1 MKAGKSSNQ
10 ALLRTLANKEAL
22 NFATRRLLK
31 DLKEFENNKIPTVG
45 VSARPMDDDLFVWH
59 ANIRG
64 PEGTPYEGGVFHLE
78 LKIPQTYPHEPPVVE
93 LLVDLPHPNVFGRK
107 VCLDMLEND
116 RTPGKGWSS
125 GYSIMSV
132 LIQLQS
138 FLFEKFYDDVKRE
151 APIKKAIETANQFK
165 CGRKNCKHGGKLAA
179 WPPFDSRETAPEA
192 FKIIESET
200 ELFEKELVCYH
211 TKMNHEE
218 NALGIG
224 LEISRIA
231 RTGMIKNASP
241 CLDYI
246 SLKAFIKEG
255 IRESSTNEKFSYW
268 LPLLFGTQYDRTL
281 HLGKKSIS
289 MICTGHTKR
298 FREAMVLDLF
308 PKILVTLG
316 VQIMNEKRHAS
327 IRIFRILFHIHYL
340 YLTFLSEYPHLREE
354 IAKSIQEF
362 NTHEEKR
369 HKDTIPSLGAY
380 LTHFIVNW
388 NDMDGAL
395 DAILEE
401 QLDRQVLWL
410 LKQVPELEDES
421 GDSYLDD
428 KRAMICFKSQQSSYQ
443 LVLFWVMLSKFFKNK
458 FKSTQELIE
467 FYKTNLGRLNNES
480 ENEIQKRVFEIL
492 KIENYDAMFQYL
504 NKGKLSEAELNKRLK
519 QAVKNSKRRKYHGT
533 DDELLALPPKEE
545 QLRAVNAKL
554 PKLLDFID
562 AEKKALKNVS
572 EEEWQKA
579 CLARWSWA
587 REICEN
593 YKDTKPNSLARQSD
607 EYYSAIDVKKPEK
620 LVVLKEN
627 YLQNKKWSQQD
638 IKDEKYPEGL
648 TWRDL
653 FIKMDIEEHLW
664 QMDND
669 PNFKDFYTKLQST
682 SKFVTSLVI
691 PIVSVKNIKSG
702 HYYLTA
708 LLSHLTSLKHLQI
721 VGPVASSQLTLP
733 ALKALN
739 KGFNNFIKD
748 GGVLD
753 EIIYNRFNITQSNIN
768 EVSEQLYH
776 PLRQLTDIKI
786 VTIKGN
792 NMLYFKGGKALSDI
806 VTTHKNL
813 RELNIINANLNDAQA
828 KEIADGLMRAKQIEV
843 LNLSYN
849 TGLTHNGLNS
859 IIYNLAF
866 SPRLLKLDLSYI
878 PITSNP
884 PTLIES
890 LYKLLRISGS
900 LEILNLNNC
909 GSIGSYLTEQFFIAL
924 GESRTLKKL
933 NLSYSGVLNTSAF
946 TWLGKAVA
954 FNAQKKGSLEALN
967 LAGGVINSSYS
978 FNNFYNGMLVSNADH
993 ETWYGDSTKVSKMS
1007 GQDFAKTYCN
1017 NLKVI
1022 DLSNSILNTN
1032 FDIVSW
1038 RKQLAAEDPPLVKF
1052 IARSP
1057 LLTNIQ
1063 LNQCNLNKQ
1072 DADVLALALDST
1084 RPYFVSKIKILNLSR
1099 NLLGKEG
1106 AKTFAGVLEK
1116 NHTLEAIDLSHNQ
1129 FGVAGAKSIAISLS
1143 SNKSLKYLNLYAN
1156 KIDVDGARAFEKTLQ
1171 VNSSLE
1177 YIDFGYNR
1185 LRNEGLAALARG
1197 ISANKGIKLRYLGLR
1212 FNFIDA
1218 DGVTSFLKKVYNE
1231 GSKPSLEEIFI
1242 KNNTI
1247 NEFGL
1252 NDILKVYQKLNV
1264 KLAIDSFDKFR
1275 VVENDILERTIW
1287 VHPAPGNEEDVRRFF
1302 ETTHKCGVVLQV
1314 RKRTGV
1320 AWPNRKVQSNTFY
1333 FVEFA
1338 SPVSV
1343 TRALYVAAR
1352 KESSLCG
1359 VNVRIYKAGSGTYN
1373 YTKSKRKNQKKSQ
1386 TNVFAGGRGGR
1397 RGGRGGRGGRGRGRG
1412 RR

>member
-64 PEGTPYEGGVFHLE
+64 PEGTAYEGGVFHLE
-78 LKIPQTYPHEPPVVE
+78 LKIPQTYPHQPPAVE

-116 RTPGKGWSS
+116 RTAGKGWSS

-165 CGRKNCKHGGKLAA
+165 CTRKNCKHGGKLAA
-179 WPPFDSRETAPEA
+179 WPAFDQRENAAEA
-192 FKIIESET
+192 FKIVESET

-231 RTGMIKNASP
+231 RTGLIKNASP

-281 HLGKKSIS
+281 HLGKKSVS

-298 FREAMVLDLF
+298 FKEAMILDLF

-340 YLTFLSEYPHLREE
+340 YLTFLTEYPHLKEE
-354 IAKSIQEF
+354 ITKSIQEF
-362 NTHEEKR
+362 NAHEEKR

-380 LTHFIVNW
+380 LTHFSVNW
-388 NDMDGAL
+388 NDMEGGL
-395 DAILEE
+395 DAVLEE

-410 LKQVPELEDES
+410 LKQVPELEDET
-421 GDSYLDD
+421 GYLDD
-428 KRAMICFKSQQSSYQ
+428 KRSMICFKSQQSSYQ
-443 LVLFWVMLSKFFKNK
+443 LVLFWVMLSKFFKAN
-458 FKSTQELIE
+458 FKSTQDLLE
-467 FYKTNLGRLNNES
+467 FYKKNLGRLNNES
-480 ENEIQKRVFEIL
+480 ENEIQKKVFEIL
-492 KIENYDAMFQYL
+492 KIGNYDEMFQYL
-504 NKGKLSEAELNKRLK
+504 NKGKLSEAEINKRLK
-519 QAVKNSKRRKYHGT
+519 QAVKNSSRRKYHGT
-533 DDELLALPPKEE
+533 DDELLALPSKEE
-545 QLRAVNAKL
+545 QLKAVNSKL
-554 PKLLDFID
+554 PQLLDFVD
-562 AEKKALKNVS
+562 AEKKTLKTVS

-587 REICEN
+587 KEICEN

-607 EYYSAIDVKKPEK
+607 EYYSSIDSKKPEK
-620 LVVLKEN
+620 LVVLKDN
-627 YLQNKKWSQQD
+627 YLQNKGWNKQD
-638 IKDEKYPEGL
+638 LKDEKYPESL

-669 PNFKDFYTKLQST
+669 PNFKDFYTKLHCT
-682 SKFVTSLVI
+682 AKFVTSLVI

-708 LLSHLTSLKHLQI
+708 LLSHLTGLKQLQI

-733 ALKALN
+733 ALKAIS
-739 KGFNNFIKD
+739 KGFNNFIKE

-753 EIIYNRFNITQSNIN
+753 EIIYNKFNITVSNIN
-768 EVSEQLYH
+768 EISEQLWH
-776 PLRQLTDIKI
+776 PLRQLADIKTI
-786 VTIKGN
+786 TIKGN

-813 RELNIINANLNDAQA
+813 RELNIINASLNDAQA

-849 TGLTHNGLNS
+849 TSLTANGLNS

-900 LEILNLNNC
+900 LEILNINNC
-909 GSIGSYLTEQFFIAL
+909 GNLNSYLTEQFFIAL

-933 NLSYSGVLNTSAF
+933 NLSYAGVLNSSAF

-967 LAGGVINSSYS
+967 LAGQVINSSYS
-978 FNNFYNGMLVSNADH
+978 FNSFYNGMLISNSDH
-993 ETWYGDSTKVSKMS
+993 ETWYGDSSKVSKMS
-1007 GQDFAKTYCN
+1007 GQDFAKVYHN
-1017 NLKVI
+1017 NLRVI
-1022 DLSNSILNTN
+1022 DLSNSTLCTN

-1038 RKQLAAEDPPLVKF
+1038 RKQLNAEDPPLVKF

-1057 LLTNIQ
+1057 LLVNIQ
-1063 LNQCNLNKQ
+1063 LNQCSLNKQ
-1072 DADVLALALDST
+1072 DADVLTLALDST
-1084 RPYFVSKIKILNLSR
+1084 RPNYCSKIKVLNLSR
-1099 NLLGKEG
+1099 NVLGKEG
-1106 AKTFAGVLEK
+1106 SKTLAGVFDK
-1116 NHTLEAIDLSHNQ
+1116 NHTLEALDLSHNQ
-1129 FGVAGAKSIAISLS
+1129 LGVAGAKSIATSLVN
-1143 SNKSLKYLNLYAN
+1143 NKSLKYLNLYSN

-1171 VNSSLE
+1171 ANTTLE

-1197 ISANKGIKLRYLGLR
+1197 IAANKGIKLRYLGLR

-1218 DGVTSFLKKVYNE
+1218 DGVTSFLKKVFTE

-1242 KNNTI
+1242 KNNII

-1252 NDILKVYQKLNV
+1252 NDILKVYQKLNA
-1264 KLAIDSFDKFR
+1264 KLTIDSFDKFK
-1275 VVENDILERTIW
+1275 VVENDVLERTIW
-1287 VHPAPGNEEDVRRFF
+1287 VHPAPGNEEDVRHFF
-1302 ETTHKCGVVLQV
+1302 ETTHKCGVVLHV

-1352 KESSLCG
+1352 KESMLCG

-1373 YTKSKRKNQKKSQ
+1373 YTKSKRKKQSQ
-1386 TNVFAGGRGGR
+1386 TNVINSRGARGGRGR
-1397 RGGRGGRGGRGRGRG
+1397 GRGGRGGRGAPRG